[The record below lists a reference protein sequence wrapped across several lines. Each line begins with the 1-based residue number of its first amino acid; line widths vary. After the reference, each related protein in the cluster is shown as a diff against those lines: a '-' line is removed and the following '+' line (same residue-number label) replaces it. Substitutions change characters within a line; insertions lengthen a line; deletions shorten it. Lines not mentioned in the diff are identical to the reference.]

1 MSIANMIKWIKIQI
15 IEPQLN
21 KAIKKSEGH
30 KAYSDS
36 LKEEYPEINL
46 RSRKVSNTIK
56 EHETLAEIYYSE
68 KLKLQDRMNK
78 LKKI

>member
-1 MSIANMIKWIKIQI
+1 MNMMKWIKIQI

-30 KAYSDS
+30 NAYADL
-36 LKEEYPEINL
+36 LKEEYPKINL

-56 EHETLAEIYYSE
+56 ENETLAEIYFSE
-68 KLKLQDRMNK
+68 KVKLQDKMNK